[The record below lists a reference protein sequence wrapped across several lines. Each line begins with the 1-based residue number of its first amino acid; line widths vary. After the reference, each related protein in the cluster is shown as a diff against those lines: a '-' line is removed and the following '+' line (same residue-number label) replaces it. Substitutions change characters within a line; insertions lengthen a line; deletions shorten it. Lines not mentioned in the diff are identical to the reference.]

1 MLALARLTAW
11 GGDVDPAHAA
21 GSRRSWAL
29 RHGLLLA
36 LEDAAGRRGLG
47 EATPLPGL
55 SRDSVSDARV
65 ALAALDWSRLD
76 PREVAEGRGPEE
88 ITSLPSSA
96 RFAVET
102 ACVDLVGRIDGTP
115 ALHVLGAPLDAAPI
129 LVNALVG
136 HVDAPD
142 LPEQAAAATR
152 RGALVLKVKLGGR
165 DLDAE
170 VSALRALRD
179 QVGSSVRVRVDLG
192 GALSAGVATAWLDAL
207 ADVGVEAVEEPCGGA
222 ALLAIGTGR
231 TPWLADESLADAELR
246 ERLTIAPACAGVVL
260 KPTLLGGMMACL
272 AIARRAQ
279 ENGKTVTIT
288 HAFEGPVARAAC
300 AALALAVRADLAG
313 LDEHAG
319 LEAFPSLP
327 CAALPAAAPL
337 GVRATDAPGLG
348 LRVEQ
353 ATVDGLPWSELW
365 RR

>member
-11 GGDVDPAHAA
+11 GGDVDPAHAV

-47 EATPLPGL
+47 EGTPLPGL
-55 SRDSVSDARV
+55 SRESVSDARV

-76 PREVAEGRGPEE
+76 PREVADGRGPEL
-88 ITSLPSSA
+88 TASLPSSA

-102 ACVDLVGRIDGTP
+102 ACVDLVGRAEARP
-115 ALHVLGAPLDAAPI
+115 ASRVLGGAPASGTIP
-129 LVNALVG
+129 VNALVG
-136 HVDAPD
+136 HVDDPE
-142 LPEQAAAATR
+142 LPKRAAVAVR

-170 VSALRALRD
+170 RSALRALRD
-179 QVGSSVRVRVDLG
+179 EVGASIRVRADLG
-192 GALSAGVATAWLDAL
+192 GVLAADTAKAWLDAL
-207 ADVGVEAVEEPCGGA
+207 AEVGLEAVEEPCGGA

-246 ERLTIAPACAGVVL
+246 ERLITAPACAGVVL

-279 ENGKTVTIT
+279 DNGKTVTIT

-327 CAALPAAAPL
+327 CAALPAVAPL

-348 LRVEQ
+348 LRVEE
-353 ATVDGLPWSELW
+353 ATLDGLPWSELW